1 MLIIIIKESF
11 YDKKIFIVSSLIKYY
26 EQIQSI
32 KNPNILEIIDIIHE
46 KDKYYIVIEYCE
58 ESINV
63 YYLRGKFKKTT

>member
-58 ESINV
+58 ERINV